1 MNNKKKELIILGIV
15 TLVLLV
21 TLGVTYAIF
30 TLHFLKQVEN
40 QNLLQ
45 EISI

>member
-30 TLHFLKQVEN
+30 TYA
-40 QNLLQ
+40 
-45 EISI
+45 I